1 MTDLRQAAQMALEAL
16 EGWEHCDKWVW
27 PATALEQAKRN
38 TTESFAALRTALEQ
52 QAEPVYK
59 DSAPHLHVGD
69 SAFESWFQAQPFA
82 TQTGIKQISRDSY
95 AAGMGDPLVVADS
108 QQQAEPVHGDI
119 RALKYRIHEL
129 EGEVMGYKRMLDV
142 AEAAPQR
149 NPLTDEE
156 IDQLLPEIVS
166 GGSFTVVTYGRAVA
180 RAIEA
185 KLKEKNSD

>member
-1 MTDLRQAAQMALEAL
+1 MTDETNRGAFERYWVSTRGAKKAAHELQRHPAQPQTYVQDSANRHWVTWQAA
-16 EGWEHCDKWVW
+16 
-27 PATALEQAKRN
+27 
-38 TTESFAALRTALEQ
+38 
-52 QAEPVYK
+52 
-59 DSAPHLHVGD
+59 
-69 SAFESWFQAQPFA
+69 
-82 TQTGIKQISRDSY
+82 
-95 AAGMGDPLVVADS
+95 

-129 EGEVMGYKRMLDV
+129 EGEVLGYKQMLDV